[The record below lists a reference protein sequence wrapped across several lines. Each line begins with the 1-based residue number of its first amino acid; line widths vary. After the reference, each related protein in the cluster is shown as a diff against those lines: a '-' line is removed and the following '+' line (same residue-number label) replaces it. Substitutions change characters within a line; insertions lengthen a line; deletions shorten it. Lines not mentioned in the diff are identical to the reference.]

1 VRGVYVNAVDVR
13 TWLTDRVASER
24 VTSSRKR
31 RRPTRSGVVLS
42 ADLII
47 DTALGLID
55 SHGAEALT
63 ARRLGQA
70 LGADPSA
77 VYRYFRGTDELL
89 LALYDRLIGETLDG
103 FTPGSDWVAALRELG
118 TRVYRCH
125 LRHPRLAAL
134 SAARVTRR
142 ENEFRAVEAGVGL
155 LRRAGFDDGAA
166 LRLYLAFIDTVLGFA
181 ALDAATVTLP
191 PEDRAGDESAWTS
204 VYARLPPE
212 TYPNIAAARDHL
224 ATVPASSFPA
234 AMDLVLAAL
243 AAQAPR

>member
-1 VRGVYVNAVDVR
+1 
-13 TWLTDRVASER
+13 VASAER

-31 RRPTRSGVVLS
+31 RRPTRSGAVLS

-55 SHGAEALT
+55 EHGADALT

-77 VYRYFRGTDELL
+77 IYRYFRGTDDLL

-103 FTPGSDWVAALRELG
+103 FVPGSDWVAALRDLG
-118 TRVYRCH
+118 TRVYRSH

-142 ENEFRAVEAGVGL
+142 ENEFRAVEVGVGL
-155 LRRAGFDDGAA
+155 LRRAGFDEGAA

-181 ALDAATVTLP
+181 ALDAAAITLP
-191 PEDRAGDESAWTS
+191 PEERAGDESAWTS
-204 VYARLPPE
+204 VYARLPAE
-212 TYPNIAAARDHL
+212 TYPNIAAAREHL
-224 ATVPASSFPA
+224 GSVSGSSFPA
-234 AMDLVLAAL
+234 ALDLILGAL